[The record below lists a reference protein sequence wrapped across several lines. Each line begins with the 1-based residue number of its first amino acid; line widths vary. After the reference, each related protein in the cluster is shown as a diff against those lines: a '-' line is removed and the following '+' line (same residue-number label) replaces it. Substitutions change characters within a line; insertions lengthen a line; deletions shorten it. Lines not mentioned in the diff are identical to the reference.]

1 MLQLP
6 LTDLAFGLGGCRL
19 DVVHSGNTSPASIP
33 LTLLIIFG
41 GGLSFVTSAP
51 RLTSSKGRIRIER
64 NSMAT
69 RMVNEDRSSW
79 LTPQSRS

>member
-1 MLQLP
+1 
-6 LTDLAFGLGGCRL
+6 
-19 DVVHSGNTSPASIP
+19 
-33 LTLLIIFG
+33 
-41 GGLSFVTSAP
+41 VTSAP